1 MIYTVYKGNVNIILW
16 NDLFWLACIV
26 NVILKT
32 HIICSWIM
40 NFCYIVICNNA
51 SRFCFIRS
59 ILTRTIYSTL
69 FFVNNKYFG
78 VNICYCFVA
87 ISFFFCQFFWQNLRH
102 PTPHLYSSFLRFYL
116 YIFFRIY
123 LYSKYSFQILYSIV
137 TFTIFLWCNSFH
149 EIIICLHN
157 TYIFNTFLF
166 NMYTVISYIYM
177 GIGVFVT
184 MNYFIRVLKFFE
196 FSFMNVIAKIKI

>member
-51 SRFCFIRS
+51 SRLCFIRS

-87 ISFFFCQFFWQNLRH
+87 ISFFSVSFSDKTYDIQHHICTVHFWDF
-102 PTPHLYSSFLRFYL
+102 TYIYSLEYTC
-116 YIFFRIY
+116 IVNTH
-123 LYSKYSFQILYSIV
+123 SKYCIV
-137 TFTIFLWCNSFH
+137 LWLLRYFCDA
-149 EIIICLHN
+149 I
-157 TYIFNTFLF
+157 
-166 NMYTVISYIYM
+166 
-177 GIGVFVT
+177 VF
-184 MNYFIRVLKFFE
+184 MK
-196 FSFMNVIAKIKI
+196 